1 MIGLGSDK
9 NIHIMTDK
17 SNYSQ
22 HQVIF
27 QSFGKVFCHT
37 CNVLFCI
44 FMLWS
49 PPLEGLAG
57 KIIEKANINVEIF
70 TLLDAK
76 MIKIWTFPADPSTKR
91 VPSLVERV
99 AYLK

>member
-27 QSFGKVFCHT
+27 QSFDKVFCYT

-44 FMLWS
+44 FMLWYHGGS
-49 PPLEGLAG
+49 EGLAG
-57 KIIEKANINVEIF
+57 KIIEKAYINVEIF
-70 TLLDAK
+70 TLLD
-76 MIKIWTFPADPSTKR
+76 
-91 VPSLVERV
+91 V
-99 AYLK
+99 

>member
-27 QSFGKVFCHT
+27 QSFDKVFCDT
-37 CNVLFCI
+37 YNVLFCI

-57 KIIEKANINVEIF
+57 KIIEKAKINVEIF
-70 TLLDAK
+70 TLLDVK
-76 MIKIWTFPADPSTKR
+76 MI
-91 VPSLVERV
+91 
-99 AYLK
+99 

>member
-27 QSFGKVFCHT
+27 QSFDKVFCHT
-37 CNVLFCI
+37 CNVLFCMI
-44 FMLWS
+44 MLWS

-57 KIIEKANINVEIF
+57 KIIEKANIHVEIF
-70 TLLDAK
+70 YSAWCQNDLDLDFSSRSEYQALSSEK
-76 MIKIWTFPADPSTKR
+76 PI
-91 VPSLVERV
+91 
-99 AYLK
+99 

>member
-27 QSFGKVFCHT
+27 QSFDKVFCHT
-37 CNVLFCI
+37 CNVLFCMI
-44 FMLWS
+44 MLWS

-70 TLLDAK
+70 TLLDVK
-76 MIKIWTFPADPSTKR
+76 MI
-91 VPSLVERV
+91 
-99 AYLK
+99 